1 MKKTA
6 LAITAILCTLGLYAN
21 KPDYGY
27 LFSYVNGRG
36 IAFAYSSDSLHWTS
50 IGNGRT
56 FVDSDFGTWG
66 AQKKMFTPHLMRD
79 SQGMWRC
86 VWSPKADNPQFA
98 YCESPDL
105 INWKPQD
112 YPYVEGGSCVA
123 PMIAHNGTAWVVTY
137 TTQDNKAYSLT
148 SPDCRTWSK
157 AAPANG
163 VVARIADV
171 MTDIVL
177 DDRPV
182 EGQVHRVEW
191 EQIDKLI
198 KRDDYLRNRQVKLD
212 EHMGQDPV
220 RFADLKP
227 VNARLTI
234 NGKERKDISNEL
246 IGIFFEDI
254 SYGADGGL
262 YGELIQNRDFEYSA
276 ADRGGWHSLTAWE
289 LKGEGSTVT
298 VGTDRPIHANNCHY
312 ATLTTTAAGATWE
325 NGGYD
330 GIALKAGDL
339 YDLSLMVRRSSGV
352 RSTEVQTIAPNSD
365 GSAKEVSSELPA
377 TPKLLN
383 SQKIKLLISLVSEE
397 GETLAEKGI
406 TVSSAEWKSLKVTF
420 KAAKDAAKARLVITP
435 QTVGA
440 VDMDMV
446 SLFPRNTFKN
456 RKNGLRADLA
466 QVIADMKPKFV
477 RFPGGCAAH
486 GDGLDNMYLWKRSI
500 GKLEERQHMP
510 NIWNYHQT
518 LGLGYYEYFLFCED
532 IGAEPLPVIPAAV
545 PCQNS
550 SHGGHGQQGGVPMDE
565 MDAFIQD
572 ILDLIEWANGDAK
585 TTKWGRVRAE
595 AGHPK
600 PFNLK
605 YIGIGNEDLIS
616 NTFTERFNMIYDA
629 VRAKHPEIIIC
640 GTVGPFYE
648 GSDYEWGW
656 KLAKEKEI
664 PMVDEHYYV
673 SPGWYIHNQDYYDH
687 YDRNASE
694 VYLGEYACHIAGRH
708 NNIETA
714 LCEALHLTNVERN
727 ADIVRM
733 TSYAPLLARH
743 GHTNWN
749 PDMIYF
755 NSSRIDL
762 TPGYYTQKI
771 FGNNSG
777 DQYIT
782 GKLSVESR
790 RDDVRKRIST
800 STVYDSATGDLI
812 IKFVN
817 LLPVAVTT
825 AVEVTDC
832 DALSTTATCTV
843 LTGKP
848 ADRTAV
854 PTEST
859 IEVAPQFSYEM
870 PAYSFTTVRIAKE
883 QRNR

>member
-1 MKKTA
+1 MKRLP
-6 LAITAILCTLGLYAN
+6 LAFAAILCTLSLYAN

-27 LFSYVNGRG
+27 LFSYVSGRG
-36 IAFAYSSDSLHWTS
+36 LAFAYSSDSIHWSS

-66 AQKKMFTPHLMRD
+66 AQKKMFAPHLTRD

-112 YPYVEGGSCVA
+112 YPYVEGGSCVRPILVQGKNNEGWA
-123 PMIAHNGTAWVVTY
+123 VIYSTLDSTIY
-137 TTQDNKAYSLT
+137 AYGSA
-148 SPDCRTWSK
+148 DCRTWEKMDVSVGNR
-157 AAPANG
+157 PANTG
-163 VVARIADV
+163 SCQSPNFS
-171 MTDIVL
+171 TIVL
-177 DDRPV
+177 NDRQV

-289 LKGEGSTVT
+289 LKGKGSTVT

-312 ATLTTTAAGATWE
+312 ATLTTTATGATWE

-339 YDLSLMVRRSSGV
+339 YDLSLMVRKTSDKSS
-352 RSTEVQTIAPNSD
+352 
-365 GSAKEVSSELPA
+365 
-377 TPKLLN
+377 
-383 SQKIKLLISLVSEE
+383 KLLISLVSEDN
-397 GETLAEKGI
+397 ETLAEKSI

-486 GDGLDNMYLWKRSI
+486 GNGLDNMYLWKRSI

-510 NIWNYHQT
+510 NIWHYHQT

-585 TTKWGRVRAE
+585 TTKWGCVRAE

-656 KLAKEKEI
+656 KLAKEKDI

-714 LCEALHLTNVERN
+714 LCEALHLVNVERN

-777 DQYIT
+777 DQYLT
-782 GKLSVESR
+782 GHLKVESP
-790 RDDVRKRIST
+790 RDDVRKRIAT

-812 IKFVN
+812 FKFVN
-817 LLPVAVTT
+817 LLPVAVNT
-825 AVEVTDC
+825 AVEVNDC
-832 DALSTTATCTV
+832 EAFATAATCTV
-843 LTGKP
+843 LTGTP
-848 ADRTAV
+848 TDRKAT

-859 IEVAPQFSYEM
+859 IEVAPQFNYEM
-870 PAYSFTTVRIAKE
+870 PPYSFTTIRMAKE
-883 QRNR
+883 QQGKKK

>member
-1 MKKTA
+1 MKKLV
-6 LAITAILCTLGLYAN
+6 LAITAILSTLSLYAN

-112 YPYVEGGSCVA
+112 YPYVEGGSCVRPILVQGKNNEGWA
-123 PMIAHNGTAWVVTY
+123 VIYSTLDSTIY
-137 TTQDNKAYSLT
+137 AYGSA
-148 SPDCRTWSK
+148 DCRTWEKMDVSVGNR
-157 AAPANG
+157 PADTGSCQSPNFS
-163 VVARIADV
+163 
-171 MTDIVL
+171 TIVL
-177 DDRPV
+177 NDRQV

-234 NGKERKDISNEL
+234 HGKERKAISNEL

-254 SYGADGGL
+254 SYGSDGGL

-289 LKGEGSTVT
+289 LKGEGSTVAI
-298 VGTDRPIHANNCHY
+298 GTERPIHANNCHY
-312 ATLTTTAAGATWE
+312 ATLSTSAIGATLE

-339 YDLSLMVRRSSGV
+339 YDLSLMARKASGKSS
-352 RSTEVQTIAPNSD
+352 
-365 GSAKEVSSELPA
+365 
-377 TPKLLN
+377 
-383 SQKIKLLISLVSEE
+383 KLLISLVGEE
-397 GETLAEKGI
+397 GETLALKSI
-406 TVSSAEWKSLKVTF
+406 TVGNAEWKTLKATF
-420 KAAKDAAKARLVITP
+420 KATKDAPKARLVIAP
-435 QTVGA
+435 QTTGV
-440 VDMDMV
+440 VDIDMV

-550 SHGGHGQQGGVPMDE
+550 SHGGHGQQGGVPMEE
-565 MDAFIQD
+565 MDVFIQD

-694 VYLGEYACHIAGRH
+694 VYLGEYACHVASRH

-832 DALSTTATCTV
+832 EALSTTATCTV

-870 PAYSFTTVRIAKE
+870 PAYSFTTIRIAKE
-883 QRNR
+883 QQGKKK

>member
-1 MKKTA
+1 MRRF
-6 LAITAILCTLGLYAN
+6 LITITLLCSTFSIQAN

-86 VWSPKADNPQFA
+86 VWSPMASNPQFA

-123 PMIAHNGTAWVVTY
+123 PMIAHDGTAWVVTY
-137 TTQDNKAYSLT
+137 TTQDNKAYRLT

-157 AAPANG
+157 ATPVNRE
-163 VVARIADV
+163 V
-171 MTDIVL
+171 TDIAAAMTEISL
-177 DDRPV
+177 NERSIK
-182 EGQVHRVEW
+182 GQVHHVEW

-198 KRDDYLRNRQVKLD
+198 KHDDYLANRQVKFN

-227 VNARLTI
+227 LSARLTI
-234 NGKERKDISNEL
+234 NGKERKAISDEL

-276 ADRGGWHSLTAWE
+276 ADRREWHSLTAWE
-289 LKGEGSTVT
+289 LKGEGSNLT
-298 VGTDRPIHANNCHY
+298 VGTDRPIHTNNCHY
-312 ATLTTTAAGATWE
+312 VTLATTTVGATLE

-330 GIALKAGDL
+330 GIALKAGEL
-339 YDLSLMVRRSSGV
+339 YDLSVMARKASDK
-352 RSTEVQTIAPNSD
+352 STQLAV
-365 GSAKEVSSELPA
+365 
-377 TPKLLN
+377 
-383 SQKIKLLISLVSEE
+383 SLVSEN
-397 GETLAEKGI
+397 GEPLATKGI
-406 TVSSAEWKSLKVTF
+406 TIGSTDWKTFKVTF
-420 KAAKDAAKARLVITP
+420 KAAKNADKARLVIAP
-435 QTVGA
+435 QTTGT

-446 SLFPRNTFKN
+446 SLFPRNTFKG

-550 SHGGHGQQGGVPMDE
+550 SHGGHGQQGGVPMEE
-565 MDAFIQD
+565 MDTFIQD

-585 TTKWGRVRAE
+585 TTKWGRMRAE
-595 AGHPK
+595 AGHLE

-605 YIGIGNEDLIS
+605 YLGIGNEDLIS
-616 NTFTERFNMIYDA
+616 ETFTERFNMIFDA
-629 VRAKHPEIIIC
+629 VREKHPEIIIC
-640 GTVGPFYE
+640 GTVGPFFE

-656 KLAKEKEI
+656 KLAKEKDI

-694 VYLGEYACHIAGRH
+694 VYLGEYACHVHSRH

-714 LCEALHLTNVERN
+714 LCEALHLINVERN

-743 GHTNWN
+743 GRTNWN

-755 NSSRIDL
+755 NSSSIDL

-782 GKLSVESR
+782 ANLSIDSR
-790 RDDVRKRIST
+790 RDDVRKRVAS

-812 IKFVN
+812 IKLVN

-825 AVEVTDC
+825 SVEVNNC
-832 DALSTTATCTV
+832 DAFATNATCTV

-848 ADRTAV
+848 TDRNAA

-870 PAYSFTTVRIAKE
+870 PPYSFTTLRIAKE
-883 QRNR
+883 QQQKGKR

>member
-112 YPYVEGGSCVA
+112 YPYVEGGSCVRPILVQGKNNEGWA
-123 PMIAHNGTAWVVTY
+123 VIYSTLDSTIY
-137 TTQDNKAYSLT
+137 AYGSA
-148 SPDCRTWSK
+148 DCRTWEKMDVSVGNR
-157 AAPANG
+157 PADTGSCQSPNFS
-163 VVARIADV
+163 
-171 MTDIVL
+171 TIVL
-177 DDRPV
+177 NDRQV

-234 NGKERKDISNEL
+234 HGKERKAISNEL

-254 SYGADGGL
+254 SYGSDGGL

-289 LKGEGSTVT
+289 LKGEGSTVAI
-298 VGTDRPIHANNCHY
+298 GTERPIHANNCHY
-312 ATLTTTAAGATWE
+312 ATLSTSAIGATLE

-339 YDLSLMVRRSSGV
+339 YDLSLMARKASGKSS
-352 RSTEVQTIAPNSD
+352 
-365 GSAKEVSSELPA
+365 
-377 TPKLLN
+377 
-383 SQKIKLLISLVSEE
+383 KLLISLVGEE
-397 GETLAEKGI
+397 GETLALKSI
-406 TVSSAEWKSLKVTF
+406 TVGNAEWKTLKATF
-420 KAAKDAAKARLVITP
+420 KATKDAPKARLVIAP
-435 QTVGA
+435 QTTGA
-440 VDMDMV
+440 VDIDMV

-518 LGLGYYEYFLFCED
+518 LRLGYYEYFLFCED

-550 SHGGHGQQGGVPMDE
+550 SHGGHGQQGGVPMEE
-565 MDAFIQD
+565 MDVFIQD

-694 VYLGEYACHIAGRH
+694 VYLGEYACHVASRH

-832 DALSTTATCTV
+832 EALSTTATCTV

-870 PAYSFTTVRIAKE
+870 PAYSFTTIRIAKE
-883 QRNR
+883 QQGKKK

>member
-1 MKKTA
+1 MKKHILTLTA
-6 LAITAILCTLGLYAN
+6 LLCALCVQAN

-137 TTQDNKAYSLT
+137 TTQGNKAYSLT

-171 MTDIVL
+171 MTGIVL

-191 EQIDKLI
+191 EQIDRLI

-234 NGKERKDISNEL
+234 HGKERKAISNEL

-289 LKGEGSTVT
+289 LKGEGSTVAI
-298 VGTDRPIHANNCHY
+298 GTERPIHANNCHY
-312 ATLTTTAAGATWE
+312 ATLSTSAIGATLE

-339 YDLSLMVRRSSGV
+339 YDLSLMARKASGKSS
-352 RSTEVQTIAPNSD
+352 
-365 GSAKEVSSELPA
+365 
-377 TPKLLN
+377 
-383 SQKIKLLISLVSEE
+383 KLLISLVGEE
-397 GETLAEKGI
+397 GETLASKSI
-406 TVSSAEWKSLKVTF
+406 TVGSAEWKTLKATF
-420 KAAKDAAKARLVITP
+420 KATKDAPKARLVIAP
-435 QTVGA
+435 QTTGV
-440 VDMDMV
+440 VDIDMV

-870 PAYSFTTVRIAKE
+870 PAYSFTTIRIAKE
-883 QRNR
+883 QQGKKK

>member
-1 MKKTA
+1 MKKNI
-6 LAITAILCTLGLYAN
+6 LAVVLVLCSLSAYAN

-36 IAFAYSSDSLHWTS
+36 LAFAYSSDSVRWTS
-50 IGNGRT
+50 IGHGRT

-66 AQKKMFTPHLMRD
+66 AQKKMFTPHLLCD
-79 SQGMWRC
+79 ETGMWRC

-123 PMIAHNGTAWVVTY
+123 PMLMLADDGNTWCLKY
-137 TTQDNKAYSLT
+137 TTLDNKAYSIF
-148 SPDCRTWSK
+148 SADCRKWSEAEPAKVADASSLDAK
-157 AAPANG
+157 AQLNYKT
-163 VVARIADV
+163 I
-171 MTDIVL
+171 L
-177 DDRPV
+177 LNDRQV
-182 EGQVHRVEW
+182 EGQVHRVAW

-198 KRDDYLRNRQVKLD
+198 KRDDYLANRQVKLD

-220 RFADLKP
+220 RFANLEP

-234 NGKERKDISNEL
+234 HGNERKEISNEL

-262 YGELIQNRDFEYSA
+262 YGELIQNRDFEYSS
-276 ADRGGWHSLTAWE
+276 ADHGGWHSLTAWE
-289 LKGEGSTVT
+289 LKGEGSALT

-312 ATLTTTAAGATWE
+312 ATLATTIVGARVE

-330 GIALKAGDL
+330 GIAVKAGEL
-339 YDLSLMVRRSSGV
+339 YDFSVMTRRASEKSSKLSV
-352 RSTEVQTIAPNSD
+352 
-365 GSAKEVSSELPA
+365 
-377 TPKLLN
+377 
-383 SQKIKLLISLVSEE
+383 SLVSENDE
-397 GETLAEKGI
+397 ILAVKSFSVGGADWK
-406 TVSSAEWKSLKVTF
+406 TVKVTF
-420 KAAKDAAKARLVITP
+420 KATENAEKARLVITP
-435 QTVGA
+435 QTTGV
-440 VDMDMV
+440 VDLDMV
-446 SLFPRNTFKN
+446 SLFPRKTFMN

-486 GDGLDNMYLWKRSI
+486 GNGLDNMYLWKRSI

-550 SHGGHGQQGGVPMDE
+550 SHGGHGQQGGVPMEE

-585 TTKWGRVRAE
+585 TTQWGRVRAE
-595 AGHPK
+595 AGHPA

-616 NTFTERFNMIYDA
+616 ETFTERFNMIYDA
-629 VRAKHPEIIIC
+629 IRAKHPEIIIC

-687 YDRNASE
+687 YDRNASD
-694 VYLGEYACHIAGRH
+694 VYLGEYACHVHSRH

-714 LCEALHLTNVERN
+714 LCEALHLVNVERN

-743 GHTNWN
+743 GRTNWN

-782 GKLSVESR
+782 SRLQVESR
-790 RDDVRKRIST
+790 RDDVRKRVANSV
-800 STVYDSATGDLI
+800 VYDSATGDLI
-812 IKFVN
+812 IKLVN
-817 LLPVAVTT
+817 LLPVSVTT
-825 AVEVTDC
+825 AIEINDC
-832 DALSTTATCTV
+832 EAYATQAVCTV
-843 LTGKP
+843 LTGNP
-848 ADRTAV
+848 TDRDAV
-854 PTEST
+854 PTESV
-859 IEVAPQFSYEM
+859 IEVAPQFDYEM
-870 PAYSFTTVRIAKE
+870 PAYSFVTIRIAKE
-883 QRNR
+883 QQGKRR

>member
-1 MKKTA
+1 MKKHILTLTA
-6 LAITAILCTLGLYAN
+6 LLCALCVQAN

-112 YPYVEGGSCVA
+112 YPYVEGGSCVRPILVQGKNNEGWA
-123 PMIAHNGTAWVVTY
+123 VIYSTLDSTIY
-137 TTQDNKAYSLT
+137 AYGSA
-148 SPDCRTWSK
+148 DCRTWEKMDVSVGNR
-157 AAPANG
+157 PADTGSCQSPNFG
-163 VVARIADV
+163 
-171 MTDIVL
+171 TIVL
-177 DDRPV
+177 NDRQV

-234 NGKERKDISNEL
+234 HGKERKAISNEL

-289 LKGEGSTVT
+289 LKGEGSTVAI
-298 VGTDRPIHANNCHY
+298 GTERPIHANNCHY
-312 ATLTTTAAGATWE
+312 ATLSTSTIGATLE

-339 YDLSLMVRRSSGV
+339 YDLSLMARKASGKSS
-352 RSTEVQTIAPNSD
+352 
-365 GSAKEVSSELPA
+365 
-377 TPKLLN
+377 
-383 SQKIKLLISLVSEE
+383 KLLISLVSEE
-397 GETLAEKGI
+397 GETLASKSI
-406 TVSSAEWKSLKVTF
+406 TVGSAEWKTLKATF
-420 KAAKDAAKARLVITP
+420 KATKDAPKARLVIAP
-435 QTVGA
+435 QTTGV
-440 VDMDMV
+440 VDIDMV

-500 GKLEERQHMP
+500 GKFEERQHMP

-565 MDAFIQD
+565 MGAFIQD

-870 PAYSFTTVRIAKE
+870 PAYSFTTIRIAKE
-883 QRNR
+883 QQGKKKCPMHTKP

>member
-1 MKKTA
+1 MKKNI
-6 LAITAILCTLGLYAN
+6 LAVVLVLCSLSAYAN

-36 IAFAYSSDSLHWTS
+36 LAFAYSSDSVRWTS
-50 IGNGRT
+50 IGHGRT

-66 AQKKMFTPHLMRD
+66 AQKKMFTPHLLCD
-79 SQGMWRC
+79 ETGMWRC

-123 PMIAHNGTAWVVTY
+123 PMLMLADDGNTWCLKY
-137 TTQDNKAYSLT
+137 TTLDNKAYSIF
-148 SPDCRTWSK
+148 SADCRKWSEAEPAKVADASSFDAK
-157 AAPANG
+157 AQLNYKT
-163 VVARIADV
+163 I
-171 MTDIVL
+171 L
-177 DDRPV
+177 LNDRQV
-182 EGQVHRVEW
+182 EGQVHRVAW

-198 KRDDYLRNRQVKLD
+198 KRDDYLANRQVKLD

-220 RFADLKP
+220 RFANLEP

-234 NGKERKDISNEL
+234 HGNERKEISDEL

-262 YGELIQNRDFEYSA
+262 YGELIQNRDFEYSS
-276 ADRGGWHSLTAWE
+276 ADHGGWHSLTAWE
-289 LKGEGSTVT
+289 LKGEGSALT

-312 ATLTTTAAGATWE
+312 ATLATTTVGACLE

-330 GIALKAGDL
+330 GIAVKAGEL
-339 YDLSLMVRRSSGV
+339 YDFSVMTRKSSDKNSKLSV
-352 RSTEVQTIAPNSD
+352 
-365 GSAKEVSSELPA
+365 
-377 TPKLLN
+377 
-383 SQKIKLLISLVSEE
+383 SLVSENNE
-397 GETLAEKGI
+397 ILATKSVSVGGADWK
-406 TVSSAEWKSLKVTF
+406 TVKVTF
-420 KAAKDAAKARLVITP
+420 KATKDAEKARLVITP
-435 QTVGA
+435 QTTGV
-440 VDMDMV
+440 VDLDMV
-446 SLFPRNTFKN
+446 SLFPRKTFMN
-456 RKNGLRADLA
+456 RKNGLRSDLA

-486 GDGLDNMYLWKRSI
+486 GNGLDNMYLWKRSI

-550 SHGGHGQQGGVPMDE
+550 SHGGHGQQGGVPMEE

-585 TTKWGRVRAE
+585 TTQWGRVRAE
-595 AGHPK
+595 AGHPA

-616 NTFTERFNMIYDA
+616 ETFTERFNMIYDA
-629 VRAKHPEIIIC
+629 IRAKHPEIIIC

-694 VYLGEYACHIAGRH
+694 VYLGEYACHVHSRH

-714 LCEALHLTNVERN
+714 LCEALHLVNVERN

-743 GHTNWN
+743 GRTNWN

-782 GKLSVESR
+782 SRLQVESR
-790 RDDVRKRIST
+790 RDDVRKRVANSV
-800 STVYDSATGDLI
+800 VYDSATGDLI
-812 IKFVN
+812 IKLVN
-817 LLPVAVTT
+817 LLPVSVTT
-825 AVEVTDC
+825 AIEINDC
-832 DALSTTATCTV
+832 EAYATQAVCTV
-843 LTGKP
+843 LTGNP
-848 ADRTAV
+848 TDRDAV
-854 PTEST
+854 PTESV
-859 IEVAPQFSYEM
+859 IEVAPQFDYEM
-870 PAYSFTTVRIAKE
+870 PAYSFVTIRVAKE
-883 QRNR
+883 QQGKRR

>member
-6 LAITAILCTLGLYAN
+6 LAITTILCTLGLYAN

-66 AQKKMFTPHLMRD
+66 AQKKMFAPHLTRD
-79 SQGMWRC
+79 SQGIWRC

-112 YPYVEGGSCVA
+112 YPYVEGGSCVRPILVQGKNNEGWA
-123 PMIAHNGTAWVVTY
+123 VIYSTLDSTIY
-137 TTQDNKAYSLT
+137 AYGSA
-148 SPDCRTWSK
+148 DCRTWEKMDVSVGNR
-157 AAPANG
+157 PADTGSCQSPNFS
-163 VVARIADV
+163 
-171 MTDIVL
+171 TIVL
-177 DDRPV
+177 NDRQV

-198 KRDDYLRNRQVKLD
+198 KRDDYLCNRQVKLD

-234 NGKERKDISNEL
+234 HGKERKEISNEL

-276 ADRGGWHSLTAWE
+276 ADRREWHSLTAWE
-289 LKGEGSTVT
+289 LKGEGSNLT
-298 VGTDRPIHANNCHY
+298 VGTDRPIHTNNCHY

-339 YDLSLMVRRSSGV
+339 YDLSLMVRKTSDKSS
-352 RSTEVQTIAPNSD
+352 
-365 GSAKEVSSELPA
+365 
-377 TPKLLN
+377 
-383 SQKIKLLISLVSEE
+383 KLLISLVSEDN
-397 GETLAEKGI
+397 ETLAEKSI

-550 SHGGHGQQGGVPMDE
+550 SHGGHGQQGGVPMEE
-565 MDAFIQD
+565 MDTFIQD

-585 TTKWGRVRAE
+585 TTKWGRMRAE

-605 YIGIGNEDLIS
+605 YLGIGNEDLIS
-616 NTFTERFNMIYDA
+616 ETFTERFNMIFDA
-629 VRAKHPEIIIC
+629 VREKHPEIIIC
-640 GTVGPFYE
+640 GTVGPFFE

-656 KLAKEKEI
+656 KLAKEKDI

-694 VYLGEYACHIAGRH
+694 VYLGEYACHVHSRH

-714 LCEALHLTNVERN
+714 LCEALHLINVERN

-743 GHTNWN
+743 GRTNWN

-755 NSSRIDL
+755 NSSSIDL
-762 TPGYYTQKI
+762 TPGYYTQKM

-782 GKLSVESR
+782 ANLSVDSH
-790 RDDVRKRIST
+790 RDDVRKRVAS

-812 IKFVN
+812 IKLVN

-825 AVEVTDC
+825 SVEVNNCEAFATN
-832 DALSTTATCTV
+832 ATCTV
-843 LTGKP
+843 LTGNP
-848 ADRTAV
+848 TDRNAA

-870 PAYSFTTVRIAKE
+870 PPYSFTTLRIAKE
-883 QRNR
+883 QQQKGKR

>member
-1 MKKTA
+1 MKRLS
-6 LAITAILCTLGLYAN
+6 LAFAAILCTLCLYAN

-36 IAFAYSSDSLHWTS
+36 LAFAYSSDSVHWTS

-66 AQKKMFTPHLMRD
+66 AQKKMFAPHLTRD

-112 YPYVEGGSCVA
+112 YPYVEGGSCVR
-123 PMIAHNGTAWVVTY
+123 PILV
-137 TTQDNKAYSLT
+137 QDKNNEGWAVIYSTLDSTIYAYGSA
-148 SPDCRTWSK
+148 DCRTWEKMNVSVG
-157 AAPANG
+157 N
-163 VVARIADV
+163 RSAD
-171 MTDIVL
+171 TGSCQSPDFRAIVL
-177 DDRPV
+177 NDRQV

-227 VNARLTI
+227 VNAHLTI
-234 NGKERKDISNEL
+234 NGKERKEISNEL

-312 ATLTTTAAGATWE
+312 ATLATTAVGATWE

-339 YDLSLMVRRSSGV
+339 YDLSLMVRKASDKSS
-352 RSTEVQTIAPNSD
+352 
-365 GSAKEVSSELPA
+365 
-377 TPKLLN
+377 
-383 SQKIKLLISLVSEE
+383 KLLISLVSEDNE
-397 GETLAEKGI
+397 ILSEKSI
-406 TVSSAEWKSLKVTF
+406 TVSSAEWKTLKATF

-486 GDGLDNMYLWKRSI
+486 GNGLDNMYLWKRSI

-510 NIWNYHQT
+510 NIWHYHQT

-565 MDAFIQD
+565 MDTFIQD

-656 KLAKEKEI
+656 KLAKEKDI

-714 LCEALHLTNVERN
+714 LCEALHLVNVERN

-777 DQYIT
+777 DQYLT
-782 GKLSVESR
+782 GHLEVESP
-790 RDDVRKRIST
+790 RDDVRKRIAT

-817 LLPVAVTT
+817 LLPVAVNT
-825 AVEVTDC
+825 AVEVNDC
-832 DALSTTATCTV
+832 EAFATAVTCTV
-843 LTGKP
+843 LTGTP
-848 ADRTAV
+848 TDRKAT

-859 IEVAPQFSYEM
+859 IEVAPQFNYEM
-870 PAYSFTTVRIAKE
+870 PPYSFTTIRMAKE
-883 QRNR
+883 QQGKKK

>member
-1 MKKTA
+1 MKK
-6 LAITAILCTLGLYAN
+6 IFAILTAVLCLLSAYAN

-36 IAFAYSSDSLHWTS
+36 IAFAYSSDNIHWTS

-66 AQKKMFTPHLMRD
+66 AEKKMFTPHLIRD
-79 SQGMWRC
+79 KEGMWRC

-112 YPYVEGGSCVA
+112 YPYVEGGSCVR
-123 PMIAHNGTAWVVTY
+123 PMLAQANDGNTWCVVYATTDSLFYY
-137 TTQDNKAYSLT
+137 TLST
-148 SPDCRTWSK
+148 DCRTWSK
-157 AAPANG
+157 AQQATTVLPTAPVNASPCQAANYTTISLNNRH
-163 VVARIADV
+163 VD
-171 MTDIVL
+171 
-177 DDRPV
+177 
-182 EGQVHRVEW
+182 GQIHRVEW

-198 KRDDYLRNRQVKLD
+198 KRDDYLTNRQAKFD

-220 RFADLKP
+220 RFAGLQP
-227 VNARLTI
+227 VKAHLTI
-234 NGKERKDISNEL
+234 KGDQRKDISNEL

-276 ADRGGWHSLTAWE
+276 SDHSGWHSLTAWE
-289 LKGEGSTVT
+289 LKGEGSTIGINT
-298 VGTDRPIHANNCHY
+298 LTPIHAHNCHY
-312 ATLTTTAAGATWE
+312 ATLSTEKLGATLE

-330 GIALKAGDL
+330 GIALKAGEL
-339 YDLSLMVRRSSGV
+339 YDLSLMTRK
-352 RSTEVQTIAPNSD
+352 ASD
-365 GSAKEVSSELPA
+365 KGS
-377 TPKLLN
+377 KLLV
-383 SQKIKLLISLVSEE
+383 SLISEND
-397 GETLAEKGI
+397 ETLAEKSI
-406 TVSSAEWKSLKVTF
+406 AISSSDWKDIKTTLKAT
-420 KAAKDAAKARLVITP
+420 KDAERARLVITP
-435 QTVGA
+435 QTTGS

-446 SLFPRNTFKN
+446 SLFPRKTFKN

-486 GDGLDNMYLWKRSI
+486 GNGLDNMYLWKRSI

-550 SHGGHGQQGGVPMDE
+550 WRDGHGQQGGVPMEE
-565 MDAFIQD
+565 MEAFIQD

-616 NTFTERFNMIYDA
+616 EVFTERFNMIFDA
-629 VRAKHPEIIIC
+629 IREKHPEIIIC

-656 KLAKEKEI
+656 RLAKEKEI

-694 VYLGEYACHIAGRH
+694 VYLGEYACHVHSRH

-714 LCEALHLTNVERN
+714 LCEALHLVNVERN

-743 GHTNWN
+743 GYTNWN

-762 TPGYYTQKI
+762 TPGYYVQKI

-777 DQYIT
+777 NQYIT
-782 GKLSVESR
+782 GQLEVMSR
-790 RDDVRKRIST
+790 RDDVRKRIAT
-800 STVYDSATGDLI
+800 STVYDSATGDII
-812 IKFVN
+812 IKLVN
-817 LLPVAVTT
+817 LLPTT
-825 AVEVTDC
+825 VSSTIEITDC
-832 DALSTTATCTV
+832 DTFATQATCTV
-843 LTGKP
+843 LSGQ
-848 ADRTAV
+848 
-854 PTEST
+854 PTDLQSTPVESH

-870 PAYSFTTVRIAKE
+870 PAYSFTTIRIAKS
-883 QRNR
+883 N

>member
-1 MKKTA
+1 MKKHILTLTA
-6 LAITAILCTLGLYAN
+6 LLCALCVQAN

-137 TTQDNKAYSLT
+137 TTLDNKAYSLT

-171 MTDIVL
+171 MTGIVL

-191 EQIDKLI
+191 EQIDRLI

-234 NGKERKDISNEL
+234 HGKERKAISNEL

-289 LKGEGSTVT
+289 LKGEGSNVAI
-298 VGTDRPIHANNCHY
+298 GTERPIHANNCHY
-312 ATLTTTAAGATWE
+312 ATLSTSAIGATLE

-339 YDLSLMVRRSSGV
+339 YDLSLMARKASGKSS
-352 RSTEVQTIAPNSD
+352 
-365 GSAKEVSSELPA
+365 
-377 TPKLLN
+377 
-383 SQKIKLLISLVSEE
+383 KLLISLVSEE
-397 GETLAEKGI
+397 GETLASKSIAVG
-406 TVSSAEWKSLKVTF
+406 SAEWKTLKATF
-420 KAAKDAAKARLVITP
+420 KATKDAPKARLVIAP
-435 QTVGA
+435 QTTGA
-440 VDMDMV
+440 VDIDMV

-812 IKFVN
+812 IKLVN

-825 AVEVTDC
+825 AVEVADC

-870 PAYSFTTVRIAKE
+870 PAYSFTTIRIAKE
-883 QRNR
+883 QQGKKK

>member
-1 MKKTA
+1 MKKLT
-6 LAITAILCTLGLYAN
+6 LVITIFFCTLGLYAN

-36 IAFAYSSDSLHWTS
+36 IAFAYSSDSIHWTS

-66 AQKKMFTPHLMRD
+66 AQKKMFTPHLTRD

-112 YPYVEGGSCVA
+112 YPFVEGGSCVA
-123 PMIAHNGTAWVVTY
+123 PMIAHNGTVWVVTY
-137 TTQDNKAYSLT
+137 TTMDNKAYSLT
-148 SPDCRTWSK
+148 SSDCRTWSK
-157 AAPANG
+157 A
-163 VVARIADV
+163 
-171 MTDIVL
+171 TL
-177 DDRPV
+177 DDGAVADIATAMTEISLNDRQV
-182 EGQVHRVEW
+182 SGQVHYVEW

-198 KRDDYLRNRQVKLD
+198 KRDDYLRNRQIKLD

-234 NGKERKDISNEL
+234 QGKERKAISNEL

-289 LKGEGSTVT
+289 LKGEGSTIT
-298 VGTDRPIHANNCHY
+298 IGTERPIHTNNCHY
-312 ATLTTTAAGATWE
+312 ATLNTANVGATFE

-339 YDLSLMVRRSSGV
+339 YDLSLMARKASDKSS
-352 RSTEVQTIAPNSD
+352 
-365 GSAKEVSSELPA
+365 
-377 TPKLLN
+377 
-383 SQKIKLLISLVSEE
+383 KLLISLVSEKN
-397 GETLAEKGI
+397 ETLAAKSI
-406 TVSSAEWKSLKVTF
+406 TIGNADWKSLKMTL
-420 KAAKDAAKARLVITP
+420 KASKDAPKARLVIAP
-435 QTVGA
+435 QTTGA
-440 VDMDMV
+440 VDVDMV

-466 QVIADMKPKFV
+466 QVIADMNPKFV

-550 SHGGHGQQGGVPMDE
+550 SHGGHGQQGGVPMEE

-595 AGHPK
+595 SGHPK

-629 VRAKHPEIIIC
+629 IRERHPEIIIC

-694 VYLGEYACHIAGRH
+694 VYLGEYACHVASRH

-762 TPGYYTQKI
+762 TPGYYTQKM

-777 DQYIT
+777 DQYLT
-782 GKLSVESR
+782 GKLVVESR

-812 IKFVN
+812 IKLVN
-817 LLPVAVTT
+817 LLPVAVNTT
-825 AVEVTDC
+825 VEVNDC
-832 DALSTTATCTV
+832 ENFASTAICTV

-848 ADRTAV
+848 TDRDVV
-854 PTEST
+854 PVEST
-859 IEVAPQFSYEM
+859 IEVAPQFNYEM
-870 PAYSFTTVRIAKE
+870 PPYSFTTIRVAKE
-883 QRNR
+883 K

>member
-1 MKKTA
+1 MKKHILTLTA
-6 LAITAILCTLGLYAN
+6 LLCALCVQAN

-137 TTQDNKAYSLT
+137 TTQGNKAYSLT
-148 SPDCRTWSK
+148 SPDCRTWSN

-171 MTDIVL
+171 MTGIVL

-234 NGKERKDISNEL
+234 HGKERKAISNEL

-289 LKGEGSTVT
+289 LKGEGSNITI
-298 VGTDRPIHANNCHY
+298 GTERPIHANNCHY
-312 ATLTTTAAGATWE
+312 ATLSTSAIGATLE

-339 YDLSLMVRRSSGV
+339 YDLSLMARKASGKSS
-352 RSTEVQTIAPNSD
+352 
-365 GSAKEVSSELPA
+365 
-377 TPKLLN
+377 
-383 SQKIKLLISLVSEE
+383 KLLISLVSEE
-397 GETLAEKGI
+397 GETLASKSIAVG
-406 TVSSAEWKSLKVTF
+406 SAEWKTLKATF
-420 KAAKDAAKARLVITP
+420 KATKDAPKARLVIAP
-435 QTVGA
+435 QTTGA
-440 VDMDMV
+440 VDLDMV

-812 IKFVN
+812 IKLVN

-825 AVEVTDC
+825 AVEVADC

-870 PAYSFTTVRIAKE
+870 PAYSFTTIRIAKE
-883 QRNR
+883 QQGKKK

>member
-171 MTDIVL
+171 MTGIVL

-198 KRDDYLRNRQVKLD
+198 KRNDYLVNRQRKLD

-234 NGKERKDISNEL
+234 HGKERKAISNEL

-289 LKGEGSTVT
+289 LKGEGSTVAI
-298 VGTDRPIHANNCHY
+298 GTERPIHANNCHY
-312 ATLTTTAAGATWE
+312 ATLSTSAIGATLE

-339 YDLSLMVRRSSGV
+339 YDLSLMVRKASGKSS
-352 RSTEVQTIAPNSD
+352 
-365 GSAKEVSSELPA
+365 
-377 TPKLLN
+377 
-383 SQKIKLLISLVSEE
+383 KLLISLVGEE
-397 GETLAEKGI
+397 GETLASKSI
-406 TVSSAEWKSLKVTF
+406 TVGNAEWKTLKATL
-420 KAAKDAAKARLVITP
+420 KATKDAPKARLVIAP
-435 QTVGA
+435 QTTGA
-440 VDMDMV
+440 VDIDMV
-446 SLFPRNTFKN
+446 SLFPLNTFKN

-859 IEVAPQFSYEM
+859 IEVAPQFNYEM
-870 PAYSFTTVRIAKE
+870 PPYSFTTIRIAKE
-883 QRNR
+883 QQGKKK

>member
-1 MKKTA
+1 MKKLTLVIA
-6 LAITAILCTLGLYAN
+6 AILCSLCLYAN

-36 IAFAYSSDSLHWTS
+36 IAFAYSSDSIHWTS

-66 AQKKMFTPHLMRD
+66 AQKKMFTPHLTRD

-112 YPYVEGGSCVA
+112 YPFVEGGSCVA
-123 PMIAHNGTAWVVTY
+123 PMIAHNGTVWVVTY
-137 TTQDNKAYSLT
+137 TTMDNKAYSLT
-148 SPDCRTWSK
+148 SSDCRTWSK
-157 AAPANG
+157 ATLADGA
-163 VVARIADV
+163 VADIATA
-171 MTDIVL
+171 MTEISL
-177 DDRPV
+177 NDRQV
-182 EGQVHRVEW
+182 SGQIHYVEW

-198 KRDDYLRNRQVKLD
+198 KRDDYLRNRQIKLD

-234 NGKERKDISNEL
+234 QGKERKAISNEL

-289 LKGEGSTVT
+289 LKGEGSTIT
-298 VGTDRPIHANNCHY
+298 IGTERPIHTNNCHY
-312 ATLTTTAAGATWE
+312 ATLNTANVGATFE

-339 YDLSLMVRRSSGV
+339 YDLSLMARKASDKSS
-352 RSTEVQTIAPNSD
+352 
-365 GSAKEVSSELPA
+365 
-377 TPKLLN
+377 
-383 SQKIKLLISLVSEE
+383 KLLISLVSEKN
-397 GETLAEKGI
+397 ETLAAKSI
-406 TVSSAEWKSLKVTF
+406 TIGNADWKSLKMTL
-420 KAAKDAAKARLVITP
+420 KASKDAPKARLVIAP
-435 QTVGA
+435 QTTGA
-440 VDMDMV
+440 VDVDMV

-466 QVIADMKPKFV
+466 QVIADMNPKFV

-550 SHGGHGQQGGVPMDE
+550 SHGGHGQQGGVPMEE

-595 AGHPK
+595 SGHPK

-629 VRAKHPEIIIC
+629 IRERHPEIIIC

-694 VYLGEYACHIAGRH
+694 VYLGEYACHVASRH

-762 TPGYYTQKI
+762 TPGYYTQKM

-777 DQYIT
+777 DQYLT
-782 GKLSVESR
+782 GKLVVESR

-812 IKFVN
+812 IKLVN
-817 LLPVAVTT
+817 LLPVAVNTT
-825 AVEVTDC
+825 VEVNDC
-832 DALSTTATCTV
+832 EVFGPTAICTV

-848 ADRTAV
+848 TDRDVV
-854 PTEST
+854 PVEST
-859 IEVAPQFSYEM
+859 IEVAPQFNYEM
-870 PAYSFTTVRIAKE
+870 PPYSFTTIRIAKGK
-883 QRNR
+883 

>member
-1 MKKTA
+1 MKRLS
-6 LAITAILCTLGLYAN
+6 LAFAAILCTLSLYAN

-36 IAFAYSSDSLHWTS
+36 LAFAYSSDSIHWSS

-66 AQKKMFTPHLMRD
+66 AQKKMFAPHLTRD

-98 YCESPDL
+98 YCESLDL

-112 YPYVEGGSCVA
+112 YPYVEGGSCVRPILVQGKNNEGWA
-123 PMIAHNGTAWVVTY
+123 VIYSTLDSTIY
-137 TTQDNKAYSLT
+137 AYGSA
-148 SPDCRTWSK
+148 DCRTWEK
-157 AAPANG
+157 MDVNVGNRPADTGSCQSPNFS
-163 VVARIADV
+163 
-171 MTDIVL
+171 TIVL
-177 DDRPV
+177 NDRQV

-234 NGKERKDISNEL
+234 NGKERKEISNKL

-276 ADRGGWHSLTAWE
+276 ADRDGWHSLTAWE
-289 LKGEGSTVT
+289 LKGEGSTMT

-339 YDLSLMVRRSSGV
+339 YDLSLMVRKTSDKSS
-352 RSTEVQTIAPNSD
+352 
-365 GSAKEVSSELPA
+365 
-377 TPKLLN
+377 
-383 SQKIKLLISLVSEE
+383 KLLISLVSEDN
-397 GETLAEKGI
+397 ETLAEKSI

-486 GDGLDNMYLWKRSI
+486 GNGLDNMYLWKRSI

-510 NIWNYHQT
+510 NIWHYHQT

-656 KLAKEKEI
+656 KLAKEKDI

-714 LCEALHLTNVERN
+714 LCEALHLVNVERN

-777 DQYIT
+777 DQYLT
-782 GKLSVESR
+782 GFLKVESP
-790 RDDVRKRIST
+790 RDDVRKRIAT

-812 IKFVN
+812 IKLVN

-825 AVEVTDC
+825 AVEVNDC
-832 DALSTTATCTV
+832 EAFATAATCTV
-843 LTGKP
+843 LTGTP
-848 ADRTAV
+848 TDRKAT

-859 IEVAPQFSYEM
+859 IEVAPQFNYEM
-870 PAYSFTTVRIAKE
+870 PPYSFTTIRMAKE
-883 QRNR
+883 QQGKKK

>member
-1 MKKTA
+1 MKKNI
-6 LAITAILCTLGLYAN
+6 LAVVLVLCSLSAYAN

-36 IAFAYSSDSLHWTS
+36 LAFAYSSDSVRWTS
-50 IGNGRT
+50 IGHGRT

-66 AQKKMFTPHLMRD
+66 AQKKMFTPHLLCD
-79 SQGMWRC
+79 ETGMWRC

-112 YPYVEGGSCVA
+112 YPYVEGGSCVV
-123 PMIAHNGTAWVVTY
+123 PMLVMAADGNTWCVRYATLDNETY
-137 TTQDNKAYSLT
+137 SVASA
-148 SPDCRTWSK
+148 DCRTWSEAEPIK
-157 AAPANG
+157 VSGNSPAD
-163 VVARIADV
+163 ARTLLDYK
-171 MTDIVL
+171 TIVL
-177 DDRPV
+177 NDRQV
-182 EGQVHRVEW
+182 EGQVHRVAW

-198 KRDDYLRNRQVKLD
+198 KRDDYLANRQVKLD

-220 RFADLKP
+220 RFANLRP

-234 NGKERKDISNEL
+234 QGKERKDISNEL

-262 YGELIQNRDFEYSA
+262 YGELIQNRDFEYSS
-276 ADRGGWHSLTAWE
+276 ADHGGWHSLTAWE
-289 LKGEGSTVT
+289 LKGEGSALT

-312 ATLTTTAAGATWE
+312 ATLATTTVGACLE

-330 GIALKAGDL
+330 GIAVKAGEL
-339 YDLSLMVRRSSGV
+339 YDFSVMTRRASEKSSKFSV
-352 RSTEVQTIAPNSD
+352 
-365 GSAKEVSSELPA
+365 
-377 TPKLLN
+377 
-383 SQKIKLLISLVSEE
+383 SLVSENDE
-397 GETLAEKGI
+397 ILAVKSFSVGGADWK
-406 TVSSAEWKSLKVTF
+406 TVKVTF
-420 KAAKDAAKARLVITP
+420 KATENAEKARLVITP
-435 QTVGA
+435 QTTGV
-440 VDMDMV
+440 VNLDMV
-446 SLFPRNTFKN
+446 SLFPRKTFMN

-466 QVIADMKPKFV
+466 QVIADLKPKFV

-486 GDGLDNMYLWKRSI
+486 GNGLDNMYLWKRSI

-532 IGAEPLPVIPAAV
+532 IGAEPLPVVPAAV

-550 SHGGHGQQGGVPMDE
+550 SHGGHGQQGGVPMEE

-585 TTKWGRVRAE
+585 TTHWGRVRAE
-595 AGHPK
+595 AGHPA

-616 NTFTERFNMIYDA
+616 ETFTERFNMIYDA

-673 SPGWYIHNQDYYDH
+673 SPGWFIHNQDYYDH
-687 YDRNASE
+687 YDRNASG

-714 LCEALHLTNVERN
+714 LCEALHLVNVERN

-743 GHTNWN
+743 GRANWN

-777 DQYIT
+777 DQYISSH
-782 GKLSVESR
+782 LQVESR
-790 RDDVRKRIST
+790 RDDVRKRVANSV
-800 STVYDSATGDLI
+800 VYDSATGDLI
-812 IKFVN
+812 IKIVN
-817 LLPVAVTT
+817 LLPVSVTT
-825 AVEVTDC
+825 AIEINDC
-832 DALSTTATCTV
+832 DAYAAQAACTV
-843 LTGKP
+843 LTGNP
-848 ADRTAV
+848 TDRDAV
-854 PTEST
+854 PTESV
-859 IEVAPQFSYEM
+859 IEVAPQFSYEV
-870 PAYSFTTVRIAKE
+870 PAYSFVTIRVAKE
-883 QRNR
+883 QQGKRK

>member
-1 MKKTA
+1 MKKIISTVVA
-6 LAITAILCTLGLYAN
+6 LLFFALCVQAD
-21 KPDYGY
+21 KPNYGY

-36 IAFAYSSDSLHWTS
+36 IAFAYSSDSIHWTS

-66 AQKKMFTPHLMRD
+66 AEKKMFTPYLIHD
-79 SQGMWRC
+79 KQGVWRC

-105 INWKPQD
+105 IHWKPQD
-112 YPYVEGGSCVA
+112 YPYVEGGSCVRPVLLQA
-123 PMIAHNGTAWVVTY
+123 KDNEGWVVLYATLDSTFY
-137 TTQDNKAYSLT
+137 AYGSI
-148 SPDCRTWSK
+148 DCRKWEKMNVSVGDRPSDAGLCQNPDFRT
-157 AAPANG
+157 
-163 VVARIADV
+163 
-171 MTDIVL
+171 IVL
-177 DDRPV
+177 NGRRV
-182 EGQVHRVEW
+182 EGQVHRVGW

-198 KRDDYLRNRQVKLD
+198 KHDDYLVNRQRKFD
-212 EHMGQDPV
+212 EHMGQDPI

-227 VNARLTI
+227 INAHFTI
-234 NGKERKDISNEL
+234 NGKERKAISDKL

-276 ADRGGWHSLTAWE
+276 TDRGGWHNLTAWE
-289 LKGEGSTVT
+289 LKGDGSILS

-312 ATLTTTAAGATWE
+312 ATLATTAVGATLE

-330 GIALKAGDL
+330 GIALKAGEL
-339 YDLSLMVRRSSGV
+339 YDLSMMLRKA
-352 RSTEVQTIAPNSD
+352 TEKSYKLI
-365 GSAKEVSSELPA
+365 VS
-377 TPKLLN
+377 
-383 SQKIKLLISLVSEE
+383 LISEKDE
-397 GETLAEKGI
+397 ILATKDVTI
-406 TVSSAEWKSLKVTF
+406 SNTDWKTKKITF
-420 KAAKDAAKARLVITP
+420 KATKDAERAHLAITP
-435 QTVGA
+435 QTTGA
-440 VDMDMV
+440 IDMDMI
-446 SLFPRNTFKN
+446 SLFPRKTFKN

-466 QVIADMKPKFV
+466 QVIADMNPKFV

-486 GDGLDNMYLWKRSI
+486 GNGLDNMYLWKRSI

-550 SHGGHGQQGGVPMDE
+550 WRGGHGQQGGVPMEE
-565 MDAFIQD
+565 MDEFIQD

-595 AGHPK
+595 TGHPK

-616 NTFTERFNMIYDA
+616 ETFTERFNMIHNA
-629 VRAKHPEIIIC
+629 IREHHPEVTVC

-656 KLAKEKEI
+656 KFAKEEEVS
-664 PMVDEHYYV
+664 MVDEHYYV

-687 YDRNASE
+687 YDRKASA
-694 VYLGEYACHIAGRH
+694 VYLGEYACHIHNRH

-714 LCEALHLTNVERN
+714 LCEALHLINVERN

-749 PDMIYF
+749 PDLIYF

-777 DQYIT
+777 DQYVA
-782 GKLSVESR
+782 GHLNVESS
-790 RDDVRKRIST
+790 RDDVRKRVAA
-800 STVYDSATGDLI
+800 STVYDSETGDLI

-817 LLPVAVTT
+817 LLPVTVTIEVETSDCDIPAAT
-825 AVEVTDC
+825 ATCTILTGSPTDC
-832 DALSTTATCTV
+832 DA
-843 LTGKP
+843 
-848 ADRTAV
+848 V
-854 PTEST
+854 PTEGV
-859 IEVAPQFSYEM
+859 IEVAPKFSYTM
-870 PAYSFTTVRIAKE
+870 PAYSFTTIRIKAHNK
-883 QRNR
+883 

>member
-1 MKKTA
+1 MTIGHNMRRF
-6 LAITAILCTLGLYAN
+6 LITITLLCSTFSIQAN
-21 KPDYGY
+21 KPNYGY

-66 AQKKMFTPHLMRD
+66 SQKKMFTPHLIRD

-86 VWSPKADNPQFA
+86 VWSPMASNPQFA

-123 PMIAHNGTAWVVTY
+123 PMIAHDGTAWVVTY
-137 TTQDNKAYSLT
+137 TTQDNKAYRLT

-157 AAPANG
+157 ATPVNRE
-163 VVARIADV
+163 V
-171 MTDIVL
+171 TDIAAAMTEISL
-177 DDRPV
+177 NERSIK
-182 EGQVHRVEW
+182 GQVHHVEW

-198 KRDDYLRNRQVKLD
+198 KHDDYLANRQVKFN

-227 VNARLTI
+227 LSARLTI
-234 NGKERKDISNEL
+234 NGKERKAISDEL

-276 ADRGGWHSLTAWE
+276 ADRREWHSLTAWE
-289 LKGEGSTVT
+289 LKGEGSNLT
-298 VGTDRPIHANNCHY
+298 VGTDRPIHTNNCHY
-312 ATLTTTAAGATWE
+312 VTLATTTVGATLE

-330 GIALKAGDL
+330 GIALKAGEL
-339 YDLSLMVRRSSGV
+339 YDLSVMARKASDK
-352 RSTEVQTIAPNSD
+352 STQLAV
-365 GSAKEVSSELPA
+365 
-377 TPKLLN
+377 
-383 SQKIKLLISLVSEE
+383 SLVSEN
-397 GETLAEKGI
+397 GEPLATKGI
-406 TVSSAEWKSLKVTF
+406 TIGSTDWKTFRVTF
-420 KAAKDAAKARLVITP
+420 KAAKNADKARLVIAP
-435 QTVGA
+435 QTTGT

-446 SLFPRNTFKN
+446 SLFPRNTFKG

-550 SHGGHGQQGGVPMDE
+550 SHGGHGQQGGVPMEE
-565 MDAFIQD
+565 MDTFIQD

-585 TTKWGRVRAE
+585 TTKWGRMRAE
-595 AGHPK
+595 AGHPE

-605 YIGIGNEDLIS
+605 YLGIGNEDLIS
-616 NTFTERFNMIYDA
+616 ETFTERFNMIFDA
-629 VRAKHPEIIIC
+629 VREKHPEIIIC
-640 GTVGPFYE
+640 GTVGPFFE

-656 KLAKEKEI
+656 KLAKEKDI

-694 VYLGEYACHIAGRH
+694 VYLGEYACHVHSRH

-714 LCEALHLTNVERN
+714 LCEALHLINVERN

-743 GHTNWN
+743 GRTNWN

-755 NSSRIDL
+755 NSSSIDL
-762 TPGYYTQKI
+762 TPGYYTQKM

-782 GKLSVESR
+782 ANLNVDSR
-790 RDDVRKRIST
+790 RDDVRKRVAS

-812 IKFVN
+812 IKLVN

-825 AVEVTDC
+825 SVEVNNCEAFATN
-832 DALSTTATCTV
+832 ATCTV

-848 ADRTAV
+848 TDRNAA

-870 PAYSFTTVRIAKE
+870 PPYSFTTLRIAKE
-883 QRNR
+883 QQQKGKR

>member
-1 MKKTA
+1 MKKNI
-6 LAITAILCTLGLYAN
+6 LAVVLVLCSLSAYAN

-36 IAFAYSSDSLHWTS
+36 LAFAYSSDSVRWTS
-50 IGNGRT
+50 IGHGRT

-66 AQKKMFTPHLMRD
+66 AQKKMFTPHLLCD
-79 SQGMWRC
+79 ETGMWRC

-112 YPYVEGGSCVA
+112 YPYVEGGSCVV
-123 PMIAHNGTAWVVTY
+123 PMLVMAADGNTWCVRYATLDNETY
-137 TTQDNKAYSLT
+137 SVASA
-148 SPDCRTWSK
+148 DCRTWSEAEPIK
-157 AAPANG
+157 VSGNSPAD
-163 VVARIADV
+163 ARTLLDYK
-171 MTDIVL
+171 TIVL
-177 DDRPV
+177 NDRQV
-182 EGQVHRVEW
+182 EGQVHRVAW

-198 KRDDYLRNRQVKLD
+198 KRDDYLANRQVKLD

-220 RFADLKP
+220 RFANLRP

-234 NGKERKDISNEL
+234 QGKERKDISNEL

-262 YGELIQNRDFEYSA
+262 YGELIQNRDFEYSS
-276 ADRGGWHSLTAWE
+276 ADHGGWHSLTAWE
-289 LKGEGSTVT
+289 LKGEGSALT

-312 ATLTTTAAGATWE
+312 ATLATTTVGACLE

-330 GIALKAGDL
+330 GIAVKAGEL
-339 YDLSLMVRRSSGV
+339 YDFSVMTRRASEKSSKFSV
-352 RSTEVQTIAPNSD
+352 
-365 GSAKEVSSELPA
+365 
-377 TPKLLN
+377 
-383 SQKIKLLISLVSEE
+383 SLVSENDE
-397 GETLAEKGI
+397 ILAVKSFSVGGADWK
-406 TVSSAEWKSLKVTF
+406 TVKVTF
-420 KAAKDAAKARLVITP
+420 KATENAEKARLVITP
-435 QTVGA
+435 QTTGV
-440 VDMDMV
+440 VNLDMV
-446 SLFPRNTFKN
+446 SLFPRKTFMN

-466 QVIADMKPKFV
+466 QVIADLKPKFV

-486 GDGLDNMYLWKRSI
+486 GNGLDNMYLWKRSI

-532 IGAEPLPVIPAAV
+532 IGAEPLPVVPAAV

-550 SHGGHGQQGGVPMDE
+550 SHGGHGQQGGVPMEE

-585 TTKWGRVRAE
+585 TTQWGRVRAE
-595 AGHPK
+595 AGHPA

-616 NTFTERFNMIYDA
+616 ETFTERFNMIYDA

-673 SPGWYIHNQDYYDH
+673 SPGWFIHNQDYYDH
-687 YDRNASE
+687 YDRNASG

-714 LCEALHLTNVERN
+714 LCEALHLVNVERN

-743 GHTNWN
+743 GRANWN

-777 DQYIT
+777 DQYISSH
-782 GKLSVESR
+782 LQVESR
-790 RDDVRKRIST
+790 RDDVRKRVANSV
-800 STVYDSATGDLI
+800 VYDSATGDLI
-812 IKFVN
+812 IKIVN
-817 LLPVAVTT
+817 LLPVSVTT
-825 AVEVTDC
+825 AIEINDC
-832 DALSTTATCTV
+832 DAYAAQAACTV
-843 LTGKP
+843 LTGNP
-848 ADRTAV
+848 TDRDAV
-854 PTEST
+854 PTESV
-859 IEVAPQFSYEM
+859 IEVAPQFSYEV
-870 PAYSFTTVRIAKE
+870 PAYSFVTIRVAKE
-883 QRNR
+883 QQGKRK

>member
-1 MKKTA
+1 MKKHILTLTA
-6 LAITAILCTLGLYAN
+6 LLCALCVQAN

-112 YPYVEGGSCVA
+112 YPYVEGGSCVRPILVQGKNNEGWA
-123 PMIAHNGTAWVVTY
+123 VIYSTLDSTIY
-137 TTQDNKAYSLT
+137 AYGSA
-148 SPDCRTWSK
+148 DCRTWEKMDVSVGNR
-157 AAPANG
+157 PADTGSCQSPNFG
-163 VVARIADV
+163 
-171 MTDIVL
+171 TIVL
-177 DDRPV
+177 NDRQV

-234 NGKERKDISNEL
+234 HGKERKAISNEL

-289 LKGEGSTVT
+289 LKGEGSTVAI
-298 VGTDRPIHANNCHY
+298 GTERPIHANNCHY
-312 ATLTTTAAGATWE
+312 ATLSTSAIGATLE

-339 YDLSLMVRRSSGV
+339 YDLSLMARKASGKSS
-352 RSTEVQTIAPNSD
+352 
-365 GSAKEVSSELPA
+365 
-377 TPKLLN
+377 
-383 SQKIKLLISLVSEE
+383 KLLISLVSEE
-397 GETLAEKGI
+397 GETLASKSI
-406 TVSSAEWKSLKVTF
+406 TVGSAEWKTLKATF
-420 KAAKDAAKARLVITP
+420 KATKDAPKARLVIAP
-435 QTVGA
+435 QTTGA
-440 VDMDMV
+440 VDIDMV

-870 PAYSFTTVRIAKE
+870 PAYSFTTIRIAKE
-883 QRNR
+883 QQGKKK

>member
-1 MKKTA
+1 MKKIT

-36 IAFAYSSDSLHWTS
+36 IAFAYSSDSIHWTS

-79 SQGMWRC
+79 NQGMWRC
-86 VWSPKADNPQFA
+86 VWSPMPSNPQFA

-112 YPYVEGGSCVA
+112 YPYVEGGSCVRPILVQA
-123 PMIAHNGTAWVVTY
+123 ENNEGWAVIY
-137 TTQDNKAYSLT
+137 TTLDSTIYAYGS
-148 SPDCRTWSK
+148 SDCRTWK
-157 AAPANG
+157 KMNVNVGNRP
-163 VVARIADV
+163 
-171 MTDIVL
+171 TDAGPCQSPNYNSIVL
-177 DDRPV
+177 GDRPV

-227 VNARLTI
+227 VNARLAI
-234 NGKERKDISNEL
+234 DGKERKAISNEL

-276 ADRGGWHSLTAWE
+276 TDRGGWHSLTAWE
-289 LKGEGSTVT
+289 LKGEGSTIAIST
-298 VGTDRPIHANNCHY
+298 ERPIHANNCHY
-312 ATLTTTAAGATWE
+312 ATLSTNTVGATLE
-325 NGGYD
+325 NDGYD

-339 YDLSLMVRRSSGV
+339 YDLSLMARKASGKSS
-352 RSTEVQTIAPNSD
+352 
-365 GSAKEVSSELPA
+365 KF
-377 TPKLLN
+377 
-383 SQKIKLLISLVSEE
+383 LISLVSEE
-397 GETLAEKGI
+397 GETLASKNI
-406 TVSSAEWKSLKVTF
+406 TVGTAEWKPLKATF
-420 KAAKDAAKARLVITP
+420 KATKDAPKARLVIAP
-435 QTVGA
+435 QTSGA
-440 VDMDMV
+440 VDIDMV

-550 SHGGHGQQGGVPMDE
+550 SHGGHGQQGGVPMEE

-595 AGHPK
+595 AGHSK

-629 VRAKHPEIIIC
+629 VREKHPEIIIC

-656 KLAKEKEI
+656 KLAKEKDI

-694 VYLGEYACHIAGRH
+694 VYLGEYACHVASRH

-782 GKLSVESR
+782 GKLSIESR
-790 RDDVRKRIST
+790 CDDVRKRIST

-812 IKFVN
+812 IKLVN
-817 LLPVAVTT
+817 LLPVAVNT

-832 DALSTTATCTV
+832 EALSTTATCTV

-848 ADRTAV
+848 TDRNAV

-859 IEVAPQFSYEM
+859 IEVAPQFNYEM
-870 PAYSFTTVRIAKE
+870 PPYSFTTIRIAKE
-883 QRNR
+883 QQGKKK

>member
-1 MKKTA
+1 MKKHILTLTA
-6 LAITAILCTLGLYAN
+6 LLCALCVQAN

-171 MTDIVL
+171 MTGIVL

-234 NGKERKDISNEL
+234 HGKERKAISNEL

-289 LKGEGSTVT
+289 LKGEGSTVAI
-298 VGTDRPIHANNCHY
+298 GTERPIHANNCHY
-312 ATLTTTAAGATWE
+312 ATLSTNAIGATLE

-339 YDLSLMVRRSSGV
+339 YDLSLMARKASGKSS
-352 RSTEVQTIAPNSD
+352 
-365 GSAKEVSSELPA
+365 
-377 TPKLLN
+377 
-383 SQKIKLLISLVSEE
+383 KLLISLVGEE
-397 GETLAEKGI
+397 GETLASKSI
-406 TVSSAEWKSLKVTF
+406 TVGTAEWKILKATF
-420 KAAKDAAKARLVITP
+420 KATKDAPKARLVIAP
-435 QTVGA
+435 QTTGA
-440 VDMDMV
+440 VDIDMV

-518 LGLGYYEYFLFCED
+518 LGLGYYEYFLFCDD
-532 IGAEPLPVIPAAV
+532 IGAAPLPVIPAAV
-545 PCQNS
+545 PCENS

-790 RDDVRKRIST
+790 RDDMRKRIST

-870 PAYSFTTVRIAKE
+870 PAYSFTTIRIAKE
-883 QRNR
+883 QQGKKK

>member
-112 YPYVEGGSCVA
+112 YPYVEGGSCVRPILVQGKNNEGWA
-123 PMIAHNGTAWVVTY
+123 VIYSTLDSTIY
-137 TTQDNKAYSLT
+137 AYGSA
-148 SPDCRTWSK
+148 DCRTWEKMDVSVGNR
-157 AAPANG
+157 PADTGSCQSPNFS
-163 VVARIADV
+163 
-171 MTDIVL
+171 TIVL
-177 DDRPV
+177 NDRQV

-234 NGKERKDISNEL
+234 HGKERKAISNEL

-254 SYGADGGL
+254 SYGSDGGL

-289 LKGEGSTVT
+289 LKGEGSTVAI
-298 VGTDRPIHANNCHY
+298 GTERPIHANNCHY
-312 ATLTTTAAGATWE
+312 ATLSTSAIGATLE

-339 YDLSLMVRRSSGV
+339 YDLSLMARKASGKSS
-352 RSTEVQTIAPNSD
+352 
-365 GSAKEVSSELPA
+365 
-377 TPKLLN
+377 
-383 SQKIKLLISLVSEE
+383 KLLISLVGEE
-397 GETLAEKGI
+397 GETLALKSI
-406 TVSSAEWKSLKVTF
+406 TVGNAEWKTLKATF
-420 KAAKDAAKARLVITP
+420 KATKDAPKARLVIAP
-435 QTVGA
+435 QTTGA
-440 VDMDMV
+440 VDIDMV

-550 SHGGHGQQGGVPMDE
+550 SHGGHGQQGGVPMEE
-565 MDAFIQD
+565 MDVFIQD

-694 VYLGEYACHIAGRH
+694 VYLGEYACHVASRH

-832 DALSTTATCTV
+832 EALSTTATCTV

-870 PAYSFTTVRIAKE
+870 PAYSFTTIRIAKE
-883 QRNR
+883 QQGKKK

>member
-1 MKKTA
+1 MKRF
-6 LAITAILCTLGLYAN
+6 LLLILSIASTLTLYAN
-21 KPDYGY
+21 KPDKGY
-27 LFSYVNGRG
+27 LFSYINGRG
-36 IAFAYSSDSLHWTS
+36 LAFAFSSDGVKWSS

-56 FVDSDFGTWG
+56 FFDSDFGTWG
-66 AQKKMFTPHLMRD
+66 AEKKMTSLHLVRD
-79 SQGMWRC
+79 EKRMWRC
-86 VWSPKADNPQFA
+86 VFSPREDNAQFA
-98 YCESPDL
+98 YTESPDL

-112 YPYVEGGSCVA
+112 YPYVEGGSCRRPVL
-123 PMIAHNGTAWVVTY
+123 ISGGDGKGWVVMYSTLQNEIFAYY
-137 TTQDNKAYSLT
+137 TTDF
-148 SPDCRTWSK
+148 RTWHK
-157 AAPANG
+157 ANVSTNESEKTRESCLSPEFKS
-163 VVARIADV
+163 IK
-171 MTDIVL
+171 L
-177 DDRPV
+177 DGR
-182 EGQVHRVEW
+182 ELQGQIHIVEW

-198 KRDDYLRNRQVKLD
+198 KRDDFLRNRQVKLD

-227 VNARLTI
+227 VKSQLRI
-234 NGKERKDISNEL
+234 DGSQHKQISNEL

-289 LKGEGSTVT
+289 LKGEGSTVAI
-298 VGTDRPIHANNCHY
+298 GTERPIHANNCHY
-312 ATLTTTAAGATWE
+312 ATLSTSAVGATLE

-339 YDLSLMVRRSSGV
+339 YDLSLMARKASGKSS
-352 RSTEVQTIAPNSD
+352 
-365 GSAKEVSSELPA
+365 
-377 TPKLLN
+377 
-383 SQKIKLLISLVSEE
+383 KLLISLVGEE
-397 GETLAEKGI
+397 GETLASKSI
-406 TVSSAEWKSLKVTF
+406 TVGNAEWKTLKATL
-420 KAAKDAAKARLVITP
+420 KATKDAPKTRLVIAP
-435 QTVGA
+435 QTTGA
-440 VDMDMV
+440 VDIDMV

-565 MDAFIQD
+565 MGAFIQD

-629 VRAKHPEIIIC
+629 IRAKHPEIIIC

-694 VYLGEYACHIAGRH
+694 VYLGEYACHVASRH
-708 NNIETA
+708 NNSETA

-782 GKLSVESR
+782 GKLRVESH

-812 IKFVN
+812 IKLVN

-825 AVEVTDC
+825 AVEMTDC
-832 DALSTTATCTV
+832 EALSTTATCTV
-843 LTGKP
+843 LTSKP

-870 PAYSFTTVRIAKE
+870 PAYSFTTIRIAKE
-883 QRNR
+883 QAKKK

>member
-1 MKKTA
+1 MKKNI
-6 LAITAILCTLGLYAN
+6 LAVVLVLCSLSAYAN
-21 KPDYGY
+21 KPEYGY

-36 IAFAYSSDSLHWTS
+36 LAFAYSSDSVRWTS
-50 IGNGRT
+50 IGHGRT

-66 AQKKMFTPHLMRD
+66 AQKKMFTPHLLCD
-79 SQGMWRC
+79 KTGMWRC

-112 YPYVEGGSCVA
+112 YPYVEGGSCVV
-123 PMIAHNGTAWVVTY
+123 PMLVMAADGNTWCVRYATLDNETY
-137 TTQDNKAYSLT
+137 SVASA
-148 SPDCRTWSK
+148 DCRTWSEAEPIK
-157 AAPANG
+157 VSGNSPAD
-163 VVARIADV
+163 ARTLLDYK
-171 MTDIVL
+171 TIVL
-177 DDRPV
+177 NDRQV
-182 EGQVHRVEW
+182 EGQVHRVAW

-198 KRDDYLRNRQVKLD
+198 KRDDYLANRQVKLD

-220 RFADLKP
+220 RFANLRP

-234 NGKERKDISNEL
+234 QGKERKDISNEL

-262 YGELIQNRDFEYSA
+262 YGELIQNRDFEYSS
-276 ADRGGWHSLTAWE
+276 ADHGGWHSLTAWE
-289 LKGEGSTVT
+289 LKGEGSALT

-312 ATLTTTAAGATWE
+312 ATLATTTVGACLE

-330 GIALKAGDL
+330 GIAVKAGEL
-339 YDLSLMVRRSSGV
+339 YDFSVMTRRASEKSSKFSV
-352 RSTEVQTIAPNSD
+352 
-365 GSAKEVSSELPA
+365 
-377 TPKLLN
+377 
-383 SQKIKLLISLVSEE
+383 SLVSENDE
-397 GETLAEKGI
+397 ILAVKSFSVGGADWK
-406 TVSSAEWKSLKVTF
+406 TVKVTF
-420 KAAKDAAKARLVITP
+420 KATENAEKARLVITP
-435 QTVGA
+435 QTTGV
-440 VDMDMV
+440 VDLDMV
-446 SLFPRNTFKN
+446 SLFPRKTFMN

-486 GDGLDNMYLWKRSI
+486 GNGLDNMYLWKRTI

-550 SHGGHGQQGGVPMDE
+550 SHGGHGQQGGVPMEE

-585 TTKWGRVRAE
+585 TTQWGRVRAE
-595 AGHPK
+595 AGHPA

-616 NTFTERFNMIYDA
+616 ETFTERFNMIYDA

-673 SPGWYIHNQDYYDH
+673 SPGWFIHNQDYYDH
-687 YDRNASE
+687 YDRNASG

-714 LCEALHLTNVERN
+714 LCEALHLVNVERN

-743 GHTNWN
+743 GRTNWN

-777 DQYIT
+777 DQYISSR
-782 GKLSVESR
+782 LQVESR
-790 RDDVRKRIST
+790 RDDVRKRVANSV
-800 STVYDSATGDLI
+800 VYDSATGDLI
-812 IKFVN
+812 IKIVN
-817 LLPVAVTT
+817 LLPVSVTT
-825 AVEVTDC
+825 AIEINDC
-832 DALSTTATCTV
+832 EAYATQAACTV
-843 LTGKP
+843 LTGSP
-848 ADRTAV
+848 TDRDAV
-854 PTEST
+854 PTESV
-859 IEVAPQFSYEM
+859 IEVAPQFSYEV
-870 PAYSFTTVRIAKE
+870 PAYSFVTIRVAKE
-883 QRNR
+883 QQGKRK

>member
-1 MKKTA
+1 MKKIT

-27 LFSYVNGRG
+27 LFSYVSGRG
-36 IAFAYSSDSLHWTS
+36 IAFAYSSDSIHWTS

-86 VWSPKADNPQFA
+86 VWSPMPSNPQFA

-112 YPYVEGGSCVA
+112 YPYVEGGSCVRPILVQA
-123 PMIAHNGTAWVVTY
+123 ENNEGWAVIY
-137 TTQDNKAYSLT
+137 TTLDSTIYAYGS
-148 SPDCRTWSK
+148 SDCRTWK
-157 AAPANG
+157 KMNVNVGNRP
-163 VVARIADV
+163 
-171 MTDIVL
+171 TDAGPCQSPNYSSIVL
-177 DDRPV
+177 GDRPV

-234 NGKERKDISNEL
+234 DGKERKTISNEL

-289 LKGEGSTVT
+289 LKGEGSTIA
-298 VGTDRPIHANNCHY
+298 VGTERPIHANNCHY
-312 ATLTTTAAGATWE
+312 ATLSTNTVGATLE

-339 YDLSLMVRRSSGV
+339 YDLSLMARKASGKSS
-352 RSTEVQTIAPNSD
+352 
-365 GSAKEVSSELPA
+365 
-377 TPKLLN
+377 
-383 SQKIKLLISLVSEE
+383 KLLISLVSEE
-397 GETLAEKGI
+397 GETLTSKSI
-406 TVSSAEWKSLKVTF
+406 TVGSAEWKTLKATF
-420 KAAKDAAKARLVITP
+420 KATKDAPKARLVIAP
-435 QTVGA
+435 QTSGA
-440 VDMDMV
+440 VDIDMV

-550 SHGGHGQQGGVPMDE
+550 SHGGHGQQGGVPMEE

-629 VRAKHPEIIIC
+629 VREKHPEIIIC

-694 VYLGEYACHIAGRH
+694 VYLGEYACHVASRH

-782 GKLSVESR
+782 GKLRVESR
-790 RDDVRKRIST
+790 RDDVHKRIST

-812 IKFVN
+812 IKLVN
-817 LLPVAVTT
+817 LLPVAVNT

-832 DALSTTATCTV
+832 EALSTTATCTV

-848 ADRTAV
+848 TDRTAV
-854 PTEST
+854 PTESA
-859 IEVAPQFSYEM
+859 IEVAPQFNYDM
-870 PAYSFTTVRIAKE
+870 PPYSFTTIRIAKE
-883 QRNR
+883 QQGKKK

>member
-1 MKKTA
+1 MKKHILTLTA
-6 LAITAILCTLGLYAN
+6 LLCAFCVQAN

-137 TTQDNKAYSLT
+137 TTQGNKAYSLT

-171 MTDIVL
+171 MTGIVL

-191 EQIDKLI
+191 EQIDRLI

-234 NGKERKDISNEL
+234 HGKERKAISNEL

-289 LKGEGSTVT
+289 LKGEGSNITI
-298 VGTDRPIHANNCHY
+298 GTERPIHANNCHY
-312 ATLTTTAAGATWE
+312 ATLSTSAIGATLE

-339 YDLSLMVRRSSGV
+339 YDLSLMARKASGKSS
-352 RSTEVQTIAPNSD
+352 
-365 GSAKEVSSELPA
+365 
-377 TPKLLN
+377 
-383 SQKIKLLISLVSEE
+383 KLLISLVSEE
-397 GETLAEKGI
+397 GETLASKSIAVG
-406 TVSSAEWKSLKVTF
+406 SAEWKTLKATF
-420 KAAKDAAKARLVITP
+420 KATKDAPKARLVIAP
-435 QTVGA
+435 QTTGA
-440 VDMDMV
+440 VDIDMV

-550 SHGGHGQQGGVPMDE
+550 SHGGHGQQGGVPMEE

-832 DALSTTATCTV
+832 DALSTTATCSV

-870 PAYSFTTVRIAKE
+870 PAYSFTTIRIAKE
-883 QRNR
+883 QQGKKK

>member
-1 MKKTA
+1 MKRLP
-6 LAITAILCTLGLYAN
+6 LAFAAILCTLSLYAN

-36 IAFAYSSDSLHWTS
+36 LAFAYSSDSIHWSS

-66 AQKKMFTPHLMRD
+66 AQKKMFAPHLTRD

-112 YPYVEGGSCVA
+112 YPYVEGGSCVRPILVQGKNNEGWA
-123 PMIAHNGTAWVVTY
+123 VIYSTLDSTIY
-137 TTQDNKAYSLT
+137 AYGSA
-148 SPDCRTWSK
+148 DCRTWEKMDVSVGNR
-157 AAPANG
+157 PANTG
-163 VVARIADV
+163 SCQSPNFS
-171 MTDIVL
+171 TIVL
-177 DDRPV
+177 NDRQV

-212 EHMGQDPV
+212 EHMEQDPV

-234 NGKERKDISNEL
+234 NGKERKEISNEL

-339 YDLSLMVRRSSGV
+339 YDLSLMVRKTSDKSS
-352 RSTEVQTIAPNSD
+352 
-365 GSAKEVSSELPA
+365 
-377 TPKLLN
+377 
-383 SQKIKLLISLVSEE
+383 KLLISLVSEDN
-397 GETLAEKGI
+397 ETLAEKSI

-440 VDMDMV
+440 IDMDMV

-486 GDGLDNMYLWKRSI
+486 GNGLDNMYLWKRSI

-510 NIWNYHQT
+510 NIWHYHQT

-656 KLAKEKEI
+656 KLAKEKDI

-673 SPGWYIHNQDYYDH
+673 SPGWYIHNQEYYDH

-714 LCEALHLTNVERN
+714 LCEALHLVNVERN

-777 DQYIT
+777 DQYLT
-782 GKLSVESR
+782 GFLKVESP
-790 RDDVRKRIST
+790 RDDVRKRIAT

-812 IKFVN
+812 IKLVN

-825 AVEVTDC
+825 AVEVNDC
-832 DALSTTATCTV
+832 EAFATAATCTV
-843 LTGKP
+843 LTGTP
-848 ADRTAV
+848 TDRKAT

-859 IEVAPQFSYEM
+859 IEVAPQFNYEM
-870 PAYSFTTVRIAKE
+870 PPYSFTTIRMAKE
-883 QRNR
+883 QQGKKK

>member
-1 MKKTA
+1 MKKLV
-6 LAITAILCTLGLYAN
+6 LAITAILSTLSLYAN

-36 IAFAYSSDSLHWTS
+36 IAFAYSSDSLQWTS

-137 TTQDNKAYSLT
+137 ATQDNKAYSLT

-171 MTDIVL
+171 MTGIVL

-191 EQIDKLI
+191 EQIDRLI

-212 EHMGQDPV
+212 EHMGQDPM

-234 NGKERKDISNEL
+234 HGKERKAISNEL

-289 LKGEGSTVT
+289 LKGEGSTVAI
-298 VGTDRPIHANNCHY
+298 GTERPIHANNCHY
-312 ATLTTTAAGATWE
+312 ATLSTSAIGATLE

-339 YDLSLMVRRSSGV
+339 YDLSLMARKASGKSS
-352 RSTEVQTIAPNSD
+352 
-365 GSAKEVSSELPA
+365 
-377 TPKLLN
+377 
-383 SQKIKLLISLVSEE
+383 KLLISLVGEE
-397 GETLAEKGI
+397 GETLASKSI
-406 TVSSAEWKSLKVTF
+406 TVGNAEWKTLKATL
-420 KAAKDAAKARLVITP
+420 KATKDAPKTRLVIAP
-435 QTVGA
+435 QTKGA
-440 VDMDMV
+440 VDIDMV

-832 DALSTTATCTV
+832 EALSTTATCTV

-848 ADRTAV
+848 TDRNAV

-859 IEVAPQFSYEM
+859 IEVAPQFNYDM
-870 PAYSFTTVRIAKE
+870 PPYSFTTIRIAKE
-883 QRNR
+883 QAKKK

>member
-1 MKKTA
+1 MRRF
-6 LAITAILCTLGLYAN
+6 LITITLLCSTFSIQAK

-79 SQGMWRC
+79 RQGMWRC
-86 VWSPKADNPQFA
+86 VWSPMASNPQFA

-123 PMIAHNGTAWVVTY
+123 PMIAHDGTAWGVTY
-137 TTQDNKAYSLT
+137 TTQDNKAYRLT

-157 AAPANG
+157 ATPVNRE
-163 VVARIADV
+163 V
-171 MTDIVL
+171 TDIAAAMTEISL
-177 DDRPV
+177 NERSIK
-182 EGQVHRVEW
+182 GQVHHVEW

-198 KRDDYLRNRQVKLD
+198 KHDDYLANRQVKFN

-227 VNARLTI
+227 LSARLTI
-234 NGKERKDISNEL
+234 NGKERKAISDEL

-276 ADRGGWHSLTAWE
+276 ADRREWHSLTAWE
-289 LKGEGSTVT
+289 LKGEGSSLT
-298 VGTDRPIHANNCHY
+298 VGTDRPIHTNNCHY
-312 ATLTTTAAGATWE
+312 VTLATTTVGATLK

-330 GIALKAGDL
+330 GIALKAGEL
-339 YDLSLMVRRSSGV
+339 YDLSVMARKASDK
-352 RSTEVQTIAPNSD
+352 STQLAV
-365 GSAKEVSSELPA
+365 
-377 TPKLLN
+377 
-383 SQKIKLLISLVSEE
+383 SLVSEN
-397 GETLAEKGI
+397 GEPLATKGI
-406 TVSSAEWKSLKVTF
+406 TIGSTDWKTFRVTF
-420 KAAKDAAKARLVITP
+420 KAAKNADKARLVIAP
-435 QTVGA
+435 QTTGT

-446 SLFPRNTFKN
+446 SLFPRNTFKG

-550 SHGGHGQQGGVPMDE
+550 SHGGHGQQGGVPMEE
-565 MDAFIQD
+565 MDTFIQD

-585 TTKWGRVRAE
+585 TTKWGRMRAE
-595 AGHPK
+595 AGHPE

-605 YIGIGNEDLIS
+605 YLGIGNEDLIS
-616 NTFTERFNMIYDA
+616 ETFTERFNMIFDA
-629 VRAKHPEIIIC
+629 VREKHPEIIIC
-640 GTVGPFYE
+640 GTVGPFFE

-656 KLAKEKEI
+656 KLAKEKDI

-694 VYLGEYACHIAGRH
+694 VYLGEYACHVHSRH

-714 LCEALHLTNVERN
+714 LCEALHLINVERN

-755 NSSRIDL
+755 NSSSIDL
-762 TPGYYTQKI
+762 TPGYYTQKM

-782 GKLSVESR
+782 ANLSVDSR
-790 RDDVRKRIST
+790 RDDVRKRVAS

-812 IKFVN
+812 IKLVN

-825 AVEVTDC
+825 SVEVNNCEAFATN
-832 DALSTTATCTV
+832 ATCTV

-848 ADRTAV
+848 TDRNAA

-870 PAYSFTTVRIAKE
+870 PPYSFTTLRIAKE
-883 QRNR
+883 QQQKGKR

>member
-1 MKKTA
+1 MKKHILTLTA
-6 LAITAILCTLGLYAN
+6 LLCALCVQAN

-66 AQKKMFTPHLMRD
+66 AQKKMFAPHLTRD

-112 YPYVEGGSCVA
+112 YPYVEGGSCVRPILVQGKNNEGWA
-123 PMIAHNGTAWVVTY
+123 VIYSTLDSTIY
-137 TTQDNKAYSLT
+137 AYGSA
-148 SPDCRTWSK
+148 DCRTWEKMDVSVGNR
-157 AAPANG
+157 PADTGSCKSPNFS
-163 VVARIADV
+163 
-171 MTDIVL
+171 TIVL
-177 DDRPV
+177 NDRQV

-234 NGKERKDISNEL
+234 HGKERKAISNEL

-289 LKGEGSTVT
+289 LKGEGSTVAI
-298 VGTDRPIHANNCHY
+298 GTERPIHANNCHY
-312 ATLTTTAAGATWE
+312 ATLSTSAIGATLE

-339 YDLSLMVRRSSGV
+339 YDLSLMARKASGKSS
-352 RSTEVQTIAPNSD
+352 
-365 GSAKEVSSELPA
+365 
-377 TPKLLN
+377 
-383 SQKIKLLISLVSEE
+383 KLLISLVGEE
-397 GETLAEKGI
+397 GETLASKSI
-406 TVSSAEWKSLKVTF
+406 TVGTAEWKNLKATF
-420 KAAKDAAKARLVITP
+420 KATKDAPKARLVIAP
-435 QTVGA
+435 QTTGA
-440 VDMDMV
+440 VDIDMV

-550 SHGGHGQQGGVPMDE
+550 SHGGHGQQGGVPMEE

-870 PAYSFTTVRIAKE
+870 PAYSFTTIRIAKE
-883 QRNR
+883 QQGKKK

>member
-1 MKKTA
+1 MKKIT

-27 LFSYVNGRG
+27 LFSYVSGRG
-36 IAFAYSSDSLHWTS
+36 IAFAYSSDSIHWTS

-86 VWSPKADNPQFA
+86 VWSPMPSNPQFA

-163 VVARIADV
+163 AVADIADA
-171 MTDIVL
+171 MTNIVL
-177 DDRPV
+177 SDRPV

-234 NGKERKDISNEL
+234 DGKERKAISNEL

-289 LKGEGSTVT
+289 LKGEGSTIA
-298 VGTDRPIHANNCHY
+298 VGTERPIHANNCHY
-312 ATLTTTAAGATWE
+312 ATLSTNTVGATLE

-339 YDLSLMVRRSSGV
+339 YDLSLMARKASGKSS
-352 RSTEVQTIAPNSD
+352 
-365 GSAKEVSSELPA
+365 
-377 TPKLLN
+377 
-383 SQKIKLLISLVSEE
+383 KLLISLVSEE
-397 GETLAEKGI
+397 GETFASKSIAVGN
-406 TVSSAEWKSLKVTF
+406 TEWKTLKATL
-420 KAAKDAAKARLVITP
+420 KATKDAPKARLVIAP
-435 QTVGA
+435 QTSGA
-440 VDMDMV
+440 VDIDMV

-550 SHGGHGQQGGVPMDE
+550 SHGGHGQQGGVPMEE

-629 VRAKHPEIIIC
+629 VREKHPEIIIC

-694 VYLGEYACHIAGRH
+694 VYLGEYACHVASRH

-743 GHTNWN
+743 GRTNWN

-782 GKLSVESR
+782 GKLWVESR

-812 IKFVN
+812 IKLVN
-817 LLPVAVTT
+817 LLPVAVNT

-832 DALSTTATCTV
+832 EALSTTATCTV

-848 ADRTAV
+848 TDRTAV
-854 PTEST
+854 PTESA
-859 IEVAPQFSYEM
+859 IEVAPQFNYDM
-870 PAYSFTTVRIAKE
+870 PPYSFTTIRIAKE
-883 QRNR
+883 LQDKKK

>member
-1 MKKTA
+1 MKKLV
-6 LAITAILCTLGLYAN
+6 LAITAILSTLSLYAN

-36 IAFAYSSDSLHWTS
+36 IAFAYSSDSLQWTS

-112 YPYVEGGSCVA
+112 YPYVEGGSCVRPILVQGKNNEGWA
-123 PMIAHNGTAWVVTY
+123 VIYSTLDSTIY
-137 TTQDNKAYSLT
+137 AYGSA
-148 SPDCRTWSK
+148 DCRTWEKMDVSVGNR
-157 AAPANG
+157 PADTGSCQSPNFS
-163 VVARIADV
+163 
-171 MTDIVL
+171 TIVL
-177 DDRPV
+177 NDRQV

-234 NGKERKDISNEL
+234 HGKERKAISNEL

-289 LKGEGSTVT
+289 LKGEGSSVAI
-298 VGTDRPIHANNCHY
+298 GTERPIHANNSHY
-312 ATLTTTAAGATWE
+312 ATLSTSAIGATLE

-339 YDLSLMVRRSSGV
+339 YDLSLMVRKASGKSS
-352 RSTEVQTIAPNSD
+352 
-365 GSAKEVSSELPA
+365 
-377 TPKLLN
+377 
-383 SQKIKLLISLVSEE
+383 KLLISLVGEE
-397 GETLAEKGI
+397 GETLASKSI
-406 TVSSAEWKSLKVTF
+406 TVGNAEWKTLKATL
-420 KAAKDAAKARLVITP
+420 KATKDAPKARLVIAP
-435 QTVGA
+435 QTTGA
-440 VDMDMV
+440 VDIDMV

-616 NTFTERFNMIYDA
+616 NTFTERFNMIYNA
-629 VRAKHPEIIIC
+629 VREKHPEIIIC

-832 DALSTTATCTV
+832 EALSTTATCTV

-848 ADRTAV
+848 TDRNAV

-859 IEVAPQFSYEM
+859 IEVAPQFNYDM
-870 PAYSFTTVRIAKE
+870 PPYSFTTIRIAKE
-883 QRNR
+883 QAKKK

>member
-1 MKKTA
+1 MKKLT
-6 LAITAILCTLGLYAN
+6 LVITIFFCTLGLYAN

-36 IAFAYSSDSLHWTS
+36 IAFAYSSDSIHWTS

-66 AQKKMFTPHLMRD
+66 AQKKMFTPHLTRD

-112 YPYVEGGSCVA
+112 YPFVEGGSCVA
-123 PMIAHNGTAWVVTY
+123 PMIAHNGTVWVVTY
-137 TTQDNKAYSLT
+137 TTMDNKAYSLT
-148 SPDCRTWSK
+148 SSDCRTWSK
-157 AAPANG
+157 ATLADGA
-163 VVARIADV
+163 VADIATA
-171 MTDIVL
+171 MTEISL
-177 DDRPV
+177 NDRQV
-182 EGQVHRVEW
+182 SGQVHYVEW

-198 KRDDYLRNRQVKLD
+198 KRDDYLRNRQIKLD

-234 NGKERKDISNEL
+234 QGKERKAISNEL

-289 LKGEGSTVT
+289 LKGEGSTIT
-298 VGTDRPIHANNCHY
+298 IGTERPIHTNNCHY
-312 ATLTTTAAGATWE
+312 ATLNTANVGATFE

-339 YDLSLMVRRSSGV
+339 YDLSLMARKASDKSS
-352 RSTEVQTIAPNSD
+352 
-365 GSAKEVSSELPA
+365 
-377 TPKLLN
+377 
-383 SQKIKLLISLVSEE
+383 KLLISLVSEKN
-397 GETLAEKGI
+397 ETLAAKSI
-406 TVSSAEWKSLKVTF
+406 TIGNADWKSLKMTL
-420 KAAKDAAKARLVITP
+420 KASKDAPKARLVIAP
-435 QTVGA
+435 QTTGA
-440 VDMDMV
+440 VDVDMV

-466 QVIADMKPKFV
+466 QVIADMNPKFV

-550 SHGGHGQQGGVPMDE
+550 SHGGHGQQGGVPMEE

-595 AGHPK
+595 SGHPK

-629 VRAKHPEIIIC
+629 IRERHPEIIIC

-694 VYLGEYACHIAGRH
+694 VYLGEYACHVASRH

-762 TPGYYTQKI
+762 TPGYYTQKM

-777 DQYIT
+777 DQYLT
-782 GKLSVESR
+782 GKLVVESR

-812 IKFVN
+812 IKLVN
-817 LLPVAVTT
+817 LLPVKVNT
-825 AVEVTDC
+825 AVEVNDC
-832 DALSTTATCTV
+832 ENFASTAICTV

-848 ADRTAV
+848 TDRDVV
-854 PTEST
+854 PVEST
-859 IEVAPQFSYEM
+859 IEVAPQFNYEM
-870 PAYSFTTVRIAKE
+870 PPYSFTTIRVAKGK
-883 QRNR
+883 

>member
-1 MKKTA
+1 MA
-6 LAITAILCTLGLYAN
+6 VMLITVCVCAN
-21 KPDYGY
+21 KPDFGY

-36 IAFAYSSDSLHWTS
+36 LAFAYSSDNKSWTS

-66 AQKKMFTPHLMRD
+66 AEKKMTRPFLLRD
-79 SQGMWRC
+79 SEGMWRC
-86 VWSPKADNPQFA
+86 VWSPNENNPQFA
-98 YCESPDL
+98 HCTSPDL

-112 YPYVEGGSCVA
+112 YPYIAGGSCKLPVLYKDNGKWVVEYSTNDGKTYRTTSA
-123 PMIAHNGTAWVVTY
+123 DFKKWDKGTAI
-137 TTQDNKAYSLT
+137 S
-148 SPDCRTWSK
+148 SK
-157 AAPANG
+157 KECEEVKIRLNG
-163 VVARIADV
+163 REVS
-171 MTDIVL
+171 
-177 DDRPV
+177 
-182 EGQVHRVEW
+182 GQVHRVEW
-191 EQIDKLI
+191 AQIDKLI
-198 KRDDYLRNRQVKLD
+198 KRDDFLANRQVKLD

-227 VNARLTI
+227 VKASLTI
-234 NGKERKDISNEL
+234 DGSQRKDISKEL

-254 SYGADGGL
+254 SFGADGGL

-276 ADRGGWHSLTAWE
+276 ADRGDWNSLTAWE
-289 LKGEGSTVT
+289 LKGEGSNIKIATE
-298 VGTDRPIHANNCHY
+298 RPIHKNNSHY
-312 ATLTTTAAGATWE
+312 AVLTTDKIGATLE

-330 GIALKAGDL
+330 GICLKAGDQ
-339 YDLSLMVRRSSGV
+339 YDLSIMARK
-352 RSTEVQTIAPNSD
+352 ASD
-365 GSAKEVSSELPA
+365 KGS
-377 TPKLLN
+377 KLLV
-383 SQKIKLLISLVSEE
+383 SLVSEN
-397 GETLAEKGI
+397 GDKVAEKSI
-406 TVSSAEWKSLKVTF
+406 NVSSADWKTLKVTF
-420 KAAKDAAKARLVITP
+420 KAGKDAERARLVITP
-435 QTVGA
+435 QSVGA
-440 VDMDMV
+440 VEMDMV
-446 SLFPRNTFKN
+446 SLFPRKTFKN

-486 GDGLDNMYLWKRSI
+486 GNGLDNMYLWKRSI

-518 LGLGYYEYFLFCED
+518 LGLGYYEYFQFCED
-532 IGAEPLPVIPAAV
+532 IGAEPLPVLPAGV

-550 SHGGHGQQGGVPMDE
+550 SRGGHGQQGGVPMEHMDE
-565 MDAFIQD
+565 FIQD

-585 TTKWGRVRAE
+585 TTKWGKVRAE

-616 NTFTERFNMIYDA
+616 ETFTERFNMIFDA
-629 VRAKHPEIIIC
+629 IKKAYPEIIVC

-656 KLAKEKEI
+656 KLAKEQKI

-694 VYLGEYACHIAGRH
+694 VYLGEYACHVAGRH

-714 LCEALHLTNVERN
+714 LCEALHLVNVERN

-743 GHTNWN
+743 GHTSWN

-777 DQYIT
+777 DKYIT
-782 GKLSVESR
+782 NNLRVESR
-790 RDDVRKRIST
+790 RDDVRKRVAT
-800 STVYDSATGDLI
+800 SAVYDSETGDLI
-812 IKFVN
+812 IKLVN
-817 LLPVAVTT
+817 LLPVGVSTSLDIKDCEVFGSEAV
-825 AVEVTDC
+825 
-832 DALSTTATCTV
+832 CTV
-843 LTGKP
+843 LSGKP
-848 ADRTAV
+848 SDKDSV
-854 PTEST
+854 PAESK
-859 IEVAPQFSYEM
+859 IEVAPQFSYTM
-870 PAYSFTTVRIAKE
+870 PAYSFTTIRLKKNI
-883 QRNR
+883 